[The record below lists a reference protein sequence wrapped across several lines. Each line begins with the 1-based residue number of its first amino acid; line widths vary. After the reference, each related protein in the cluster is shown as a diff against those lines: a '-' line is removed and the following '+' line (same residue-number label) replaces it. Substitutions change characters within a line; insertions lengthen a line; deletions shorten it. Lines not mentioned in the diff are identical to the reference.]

1 MIRTQAQPL
10 TFAMPEPTAQNVS
23 THAAEHAR
31 LFRIVKLDGVVPAL
45 AEIYRL
51 LAIDP
56 ARPDHRRWLEAVDD
70 LLCRVPRLTRPRAV
84 IRVDAV
90 RELTPRKLV
99 LESGVAFSGPVAQFL
114 SGARLVATFI
124 ATIGSA
130 LERLGRCWL
139 RRGEVVRG
147 LVADAVASELAEAA
161 ARRCQQIVREWAL
174 PQGLEATPR
183 YSPGYCG
190 LSLDQQR
197 SVFASLPAQRIN
209 VRLTESSLMVPV
221 KSVSGLVG
229 IGPPEAVSP
238 DRYPCAWCDRP
249 DCNQRRAPFIGTGG
263 PGFD

>member
-1 MIRTQAQPL
+1 MISSQPSRL
-10 TFAMPEPTAQNVS
+10 TFMMSEPSAQNAPIY
-23 THAAEHAR
+23 AAENAGF
-31 LFRIVKLDGVVPAL
+31 FRIVKLDGVVPEL

-51 LAIDP
+51 LAVDP
-56 ARPDHRRWLEAVDD
+56 ARPDHRRWLQAVED
-70 LLCRVPRLTRPRAV
+70 LLRRTPRLTRPRAV

-99 LESGVAFSGPVAQFL
+99 LASGATFSGPVAQFL
-114 SGARLVATFI
+114 SGVRLVATFI

-147 LVADAVASELAEAA
+147 LVADAVASEVAEAA

-174 PQGLEATPR
+174 PQGLEVTPR

-197 SVFASLPAQRIN
+197 SVFAGLPAQRIN

-221 KSVSGLVG
+221 KSVSGLIG
-229 IGPPEAVSP
+229 IGPPGAVGP
-238 DRYPCAWCDRP
+238 DRYPCSRCDCP
-249 DCNQRRAPFIGTGG
+249 DCNQRRAPFVR
-263 PGFD
+263 PCLD